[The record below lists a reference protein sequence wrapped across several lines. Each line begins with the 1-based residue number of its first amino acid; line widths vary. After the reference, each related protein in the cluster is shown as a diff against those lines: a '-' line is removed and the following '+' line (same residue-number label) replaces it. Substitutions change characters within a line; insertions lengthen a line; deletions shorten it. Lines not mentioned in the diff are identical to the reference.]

1 VPDPVLGDG
10 KKAKEQVLKWWKMFF
25 CAIGIATTT
34 SLKEGRALSIEDSG
48 VGMEYSVEHV
58 ETGALRYYIGRWGPK
73 NRGSHKR
80 KGIM

>member
-1 VPDPVLGDG
+1 VPNPGLGDG

-48 VGMEYSVEHV
+48 GWGVFVEQV
-58 ETGALRYYIGRWGPK
+58 KAYAL
-73 NRGSHKR
+73 
-80 KGIM
+80 